1 MESWQVELSRGHSD
15 AAWDLFV
22 ERYRQLIF
30 ATIRH
35 LATDYDDVMD
45 VFASV
50 CEALR
55 ENDLARL
62 RKYAERKAHG
72 GRLSTW
78 LVAVV
83 RNKTIDWFRHRD
95 GRKRMSSVVAELPV
109 VQQKIFQYVFHE
121 SRSHLEAY
129 ELLQTRDGFDLPFR
143 EFLRALNA
151 TYRALS
157 KGRRGRLMRELVGAP
172 PPPKVDA
179 VPEIDMPARETREH
193 LARALADLAP
203 EDRLAVQL
211 FVIDDVPA
219 TEVARIVGWPSAK
232 TVYNRVSRA
241 LAALH
246 TGLTRRGIGSSDV

>member
-72 GRLSTW
+72 GRFSTW

-83 RNKTIDWFRHRD
+83 RNQTIDWFRHRD
-95 GRKRMSSVVAELPV
+95 GRKRMSPVVAELPS

-129 ELLQTRDGFDLPFR
+129 ELLQTQDGFDLPFR

-157 KGRRGRLMRELVGAP
+157 KGRRGCLIRELVGAP
-172 PPPKVDA
+172 PPPEGDA
-179 VPEIDMPARETREH
+179 VPEIDMPRDTREQ

-232 TVYNRVSRA
+232 MVYNRVSRA
-241 LAALH
+241 LAALRA
-246 TGLTRRGIGSSDV
+246 GFARRGIGPGDV

>member
-1 MESWQVELSRGHSD
+1 MEGWQVELSRGHCD

-45 VFASV
+45 IFASV

-55 ENDLARL
+55 ANELARL
-62 RKYAERKAHG
+62 RKYAERRAHG
-72 GRLSTW
+72 GRFSTW
-78 LVAVV
+78 LAAVV
-83 RNKTIDWFRHRD
+83 RNQTIDWFRRRD
-95 GRKRMSSVVAELPV
+95 GRKRMSSAVAELPF

-129 ELLQTRDGFDLPFR
+129 ELLQIRDGCDLPFR

-157 KGRRGRLMRELVGAP
+157 TGRRGRLIRELVGVP
-172 PPPKVDA
+172 PPPDIDV
-179 VPEIDMPARETREH
+179 VSEIDKPAHDAGEH
-193 LARALADLAP
+193 LARALADLTP

-241 LAALH
+241 LAALRA
-246 TGLTRRGIGSSDV
+246 GFARRGIGPGDV